1 MAAIRQ
7 ILVDWTTISGSGK
20 VSVFYF
26 TSVVAVATQRA
37 ALAAF
42 LGAADAHL
50 DNSCTWVIRT
60 TGVDV
65 DDVSGALVDSWSD
78 STAHTGTGAGGT
90 EPVADATQVLVRWK
104 TPTIINGRFVQ
115 GRTFLP
121 GCASSNEVNGN
132 LVTAS
137 QAAIAGFANTLIG
150 SGAGLLVWHR
160 PVSGSGGLGCVPE
173 VATVWSEFAVLRRR
187 RG

>member
-1 MAAIRQ
+1 MATIRQ

-26 TSVVAVATQRA
+26 TSAVAVATQRA
-37 ALAAF
+37 ALGTF
-42 LGAADAHL
+42 LGATDAHL
-50 DNSCTWVIRT
+50 DNSCSWTIRT

-65 DDVSGALVDSWSD
+65 DDASGALVDSWAD
-78 STAHTGTGAGGT
+78 ATAQTGTGAGGT
-90 EPVADATQVLVRWK
+90 EPVADATQILVRWK
-104 TPTIINGRFVQ
+104 TPTILGGRFVQ
-115 GRTFLP
+115 GRTYIP

-132 LVTAS
+132 VVTATS
-137 QAAIAGFANTLIG
+137 SAIAGFANTLIG

-160 PVSGSGGLGCVPE
+160 PISGSGGLGCVPE
-173 VATVWSEFAVLRRR
+173 TATVWSEFAVLRRR